1 MARITVQATVNGE
14 HGEWVATSKT
24 KTVQEMIDWM
34 DANRKPNV
42 KLRYLGEYGYLLPS
56 SAAIDTRPNGT
67 QQN

>member
-34 DANRKPNV
+34 DANRKPDV
-42 KLRYLGEYGYLLPS
+42 ELRFLGDYGYLSPS
-56 SAAIDTRPNGT
+56 RLVVDSEPN
-67 QQN
+67 Q